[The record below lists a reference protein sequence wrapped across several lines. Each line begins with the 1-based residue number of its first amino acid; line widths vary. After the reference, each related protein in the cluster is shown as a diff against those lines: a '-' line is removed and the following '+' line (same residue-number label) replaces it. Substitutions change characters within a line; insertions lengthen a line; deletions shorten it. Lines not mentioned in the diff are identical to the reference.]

1 MGNTCNFDI
10 TNPGSKDFPARVEKI
25 LALGLHNFQ
34 GRGKR
39 IPGKGR
45 KILGEGV
52 LKRRWKERDGGRRSM
67 LRHVL
72 LIKLV
77 ALCPAML

>member
-1 MGNTCNFDI
+1 VSNTYNFDI
-10 TNPGSKDFPARVEKI
+10 TNPGSKHFPTRVEKI
-25 LALGLHNFQ
+25 LALVLHNFQ

-45 KILGEGV
+45 KILGECV
-52 LKRRWKERDGGRRSM
+52 LKRRWKGRDGGGRSM

-72 LIKLV
+72 LIKLL